1 MDRLPAFSSGKPRA
15 RGDRAVLRSTGL
27 AAALAAALTA
37 AAMPRDGLADSRR
50 SVSAATATPA
60 SVQADI
66 RDPRRLLWRAGS
78 YDPRSEQLNLRALTG
93 VDAVSTHYAVI
104 QFEPAHL
111 QEGRRH
117 LEQAGV
123 TIVGYVPNNAYLVRL
138 GTTPL
143 QTLAADPIVRA
154 ADYLAAGLK
163 IDPRLWPEQRGLLA
177 MQRVATVD
185 NGEFDVVQ
193 LRGHA
198 GESAQA
204 IAAAVRKIAPDARIL
219 AVTQRRDAE
228 PGVRVAVAR
237 ERLDALLAQ
246 ASRLDAVAALEPWI
260 PTLLDNAG
268 SVSAIQ
274 ANAMGSC
281 AGNGAVCG
289 PTPIWAQ
296 GLLGSGQIV
305 AVYDSGTTPWSAR
318 FTTLDRGNGPSSA
331 ITYAD
336 DPPPLPPAT
345 GNLYPDRKIVA
356 YWLQAGYGPTVYD
369 YYARHGT
376 HVSGTLLGDL
386 AGTFNG
392 NTYLASTPD
401 VAHHDAADGMAPN
414 AQLLMQDAGGT
425 DPNAIFADDL
435 AASLEQAHAG
445 GARIHND
452 SWGSATRGNYVD
464 LDAAADQVTWAAE
477 DLLVV
482 AAAGNSGPTALTIG
496 SPGNAK
502 NVLTVGALGHAGS
515 IEVPWW
521 SSRGPAADGRR
532 KPDIAAP
539 GQDIWSASA
548 SLFSSVAQYSA
559 PLTMSGTSMAAPAIS
574 GAAALARQYFRD
586 GFYPRGRRSAD
597 DAYTPSGAVMKAVL
611 LNGTHPVGLPTWPNT
626 DSGWGRAWLDGNLWF
641 AQTAADGD
649 DTRRLRIVERPRSAG
664 MTTGDVHEYTIS
676 QIGDRAE
683 LRATLTWF
691 DPPAAPGVAAAL
703 VNDLDLELVAPDG
716 RLYRGNAMAAGV
728 SVADGTADRLNTVEQ
743 IRLPQPLPG
752 AWRLRIRAAAV
763 PGNGDDGSDRQGY
776 ALAVSGDFA
785 LPDPPPAPA
794 PDGIAVVGN
803 GSDGITVDFAAVTAA
818 QSFQLYR
825 ADGSCADAE
834 RGDFRL
840 VAHGDQAPLHDAT
853 TQGGRRYAYRLR
865 AVRDDVEGHAS
876 ACVDVVSADD
886 CTLRPAI
893 ARDSLTLQARNASCS
908 VQLAWQPAAA
918 VCAAAGTALRYRV
931 ERSEDP
937 FMAGA
942 RIVAQ
947 DLAATS
953 YVDTDVVDGKA
964 YYYRFSATDGLGNDS
979 PYSAIAG
986 ATTSG
991 TAGPDPAVFRDD
1003 ADTTSHLLSG
1013 RGWALSSLAAA
1024 DGRYSHHTGG
1034 QAAQYGDL
1042 QCTTIETPLL
1052 KLPARAQL
1060 AFSARYNLEY
1070 AWDGVVTEISTD
1082 GGANWN
1088 DLPPVG
1094 GYPTTLQ
1101 TGQLPPI
1108 NACGFADGKGVYSGV
1123 STTISYAAPGND
1135 TAVAVFKPFVVDLA
1149 AYAGLDAKIRWR
1161 LSSDPA
1167 YSYSGFFLDSVRIG
1181 DPDRLFRSTF
1191 ETSAHVCR

>member
-1 MDRLPAFSSGKPRA
+1 MHRPSRWSSVMPRT
-15 RGDRAVLRSTGL
+15 RGDNTALRSAGL
-27 AAALAAALTA
+27 AAALAAAFTT
-37 AAMPRDGLADSRR
+37 AMPRDGLADSRR
-50 SVSAATATPA
+50 SVSAAAATPA
-60 SVQADI
+60 SVQADS

-78 YDPRSEQLNLRALTG
+78 YDPRSERLDLRARTG
-93 VDAVSTHYAVI
+93 VDAVSTRYAVI
-104 QFEPAHL
+104 QFEPATVA
-111 QEGRRH
+111 EGRRR
-117 LEQAGV
+117 LQDTGV

-138 GTTPL
+138 DTTPL
-143 QTLAADPIVRA
+143 ETIAADPLVRA

-177 MQRVATVD
+177 TQRVASAQ
-185 NGEFDVVQ
+185 NGEFDIVQ
-193 LRGHA
+193 LRGQA
-198 GESAQA
+198 GESAPA
-204 IAAAVRKIAPDARIL
+204 IAAAVHKLLPDARIL
-219 AVTQRRDAE
+219 WISQRRDAE

-246 ASRLDAVAALEPWI
+246 ASRLDAVAALEPWL
-260 PTLLDNAG
+260 PPLLANSG
-268 SVSAIQ
+268 SVSVIQ

-281 AGNGAVCG
+281 AGTGAVCG
-289 PTPIWAQ
+289 PTPVWAQ
-296 GLLGSGQIV
+296 GLLGSGEIV

-318 FTTLDRGNGPSSA
+318 FTTLDRGTGPSTA

-345 GNLYPDRKIVA
+345 GTIYPGRKVVA
-356 YWLQAGYGPTVYD
+356 YWLQPGYGPTVYD

-392 NTYLASTPD
+392 STYLASTPD
-401 VAHHDAADGMAPN
+401 AANHDAADGMAPN

-482 AAAGNSGPTALTIG
+482 AAAGNSGPTGLTIG

-502 NVLTVGALGHAGS
+502 NVLTVGALGHAGNV
-515 IEVPWW
+515 EVPWW
-521 SSRGPAADGRR
+521 SSRGPAADGRQ

-539 GQDIWSASA
+539 GLDIWSASA
-548 SLFSSVAQYSA
+548 SLYSNLAQYSA
-559 PLTMSGTSMAAPAIS
+559 PVVLSGTSMAAPAVS

-586 GFYPRGRRSAD
+586 GFYPRGRRSAE

-611 LNGTHPVGLPTWPNT
+611 LNGAHPVGLPTWPNL

-641 AQTAADGD
+641 AQTAAGGD

-664 MTTGDVHEYTIS
+664 MTTDDVHEYTIS
-676 QIGDRAE
+676 NLGDRAG
-683 LRATLTWF
+683 LRATLAWF
-691 DPPAAPGVAAAL
+691 DPPAAPGVAVAL
-703 VNDLDLELVAPDG
+703 INDLDLELVAPDG
-716 RLYRGNAMAAGV
+716 RVYRGNAMAAGV
-728 SVADGTADRLNTVEQ
+728 SVADGAKDALNTVEQ

-752 AWRLRIRAAAV
+752 TWRLRVRAAAV
-763 PGNGDDGSDRQGY
+763 PGNGDDGSERQGY

-785 LPDPPPAPA
+785 LPDPAPAPA

-803 GSDGITVDFAAVTAA
+803 DSGGVTVDFAAVTGA

-825 ADGSCADAE
+825 ADGSCAGAG

-840 VAHGDQAPLHDAT
+840 IAHGGQAPLHDAT

-865 AVRDDVEGHAS
+865 AVRDDVEGDAS
-876 ACVDVVSADD
+876 TCVDVVSADD

-893 ARDSLTLQARNASCS
+893 ARDSLSLQARNASCS
-908 VQLAWQPAAA
+908 VQLAWEAAAA
-918 VCAAAGTALRYRV
+918 VCAAAAPTLRYQV

-942 RIVAQ
+942 RVIAQ
-947 DLAATS
+947 NLTATS
-953 YVDTDVVDGKA
+953 YADTDVVDGKA
-964 YYYRFSATDGLGNDS
+964 YYYRFSAIDSLGNVS
-979 PYSAIAG
+979 PYSSVAA

-991 TAGPDPAVFRDD
+991 AAGPDPAVFRDD
-1003 ADTTSHLLSG
+1003 AETRNHLLSG
-1013 RGWALSSLAAA
+1013 RGWAISSLAAA

-1052 KLPARAQL
+1052 KLPPRAQL

-1082 GGANWN
+1082 GGASWN

-1123 STTISYAAPGND
+1123 TTTIANAAPGND
-1135 TAVAVFKPFVVDLA
+1135 TATAVFKPFVVDLA

-1181 DPDRLFRSTF
+1181 DPDRVFRGTF
-1191 ETSAHVCR
+1191 ESSAHVCR